1 MLPAMRMRERLS
13 FEGFVAAALGATI
26 FVFGLGSSSVGSLH
40 QFGANVKWIAL
51 GVMVPISIA
60 LALGKRPL
68 QRPAMLV
75 YALAALLL
83 LLAFDSALWSVA
95 PQHTVKY
102 ATSLGLLFTV
112 VGALGV
118 AATRPE
124 VARALVIGS
133 LWGAVAVAAGGIV
146 LFFVDHSLAVQSAT
160 PGTPERYRG
169 LTENPNTV
177 SLLAALVLPLALWT
191 AVIVRAPVLRASA
204 GAALLLLLG
213 TIVAS
218 GSKGALGAGFLG
230 TGAFALTFETR
241 FRPRL
246 ALLGAVM
253 IAFAA
258 GVGIVDS
265 TLGAPVQTSAVSG
278 SNVPAAN
285 GPTGGG
291 SSGVHGSEQTP
302 APSTVPLPG
311 APRLADEIGAPA
323 TNAAPVRRTLFGTSG
338 RAQAWVGAI
347 HTGLGRPIAGYGF
360 GTEDLVFVDRWYFF
374 QGDRPENALIGI
386 FLQLGLA
393 GLALLISIGV
403 AMLLA
408 ARQVLR
414 SARERALGAACLGV
428 VIAGATLAIVQ
439 SYVYAV
445 GDIGT
450 LALWSTAFILAGLA
464 GPSARRRV

>member
-13 FEGFVAAALGATI
+13 FEGFVAGALGATI
-26 FVFGLGSSSVGSLH
+26 FAFGLGSSSVGSLH
-40 QFGANVKWIAL
+40 QFGAHSKWIAL
-51 GVMVPISIA
+51 GAMVPLSVA
-60 LALGKRPL
+60 LALRKRPV
-68 QRPAMLV
+68 QCPAPLF

-102 ATSLGLLFTV
+102 ATSLALLFTV

-124 VARALVIGS
+124 VARALVVGS
-133 LWGAVAVAAGGIV
+133 LAGAVAVAAGGIV
-146 LFFVDHSLAVQSAT
+146 LLYVHHSLAVQAAS

-177 SLLAALVLPLALWT
+177 SLLAALVLPLALWKVVT
-191 AVIVRAPVLRASA
+191 LRNPVYRGLAA
-204 GAALLLLLG
+204 AALLLLLG

-230 TGAFALTFETR
+230 TGAFALTFEPR
-241 FRPRL
+241 VRPRL
-246 ALLGAVM
+246 ALLGTVV

-258 GVGIVDS
+258 GVGIVDANLS
-265 TLGAPVQTSAVSG
+265 SPIQAPA
-278 SNVPAAN
+278 VPAQAVKQA
-285 GPTGGG
+285 PPP
-291 SSGVHGSEQTP
+291 QT
-302 APSTVPLPG
+302 ATSV
-311 APRLADEIGAPA
+311 APRLSDEIGAP
-323 TNAAPVRRTLFGTSG
+323 TQGTAPQQRTLFGTSG
-338 RAQAWVGAI
+338 RALAWAGAI
-347 HTGLGRPIAGYGF
+347 HIGLARPIVGFGF
-360 GTEDLVFVDRWYFF
+360 GTEDSVFVDRWYYF
-374 QGDRPENALIGI
+374 QGDRPENSLIGI

-393 GLALLISIGV
+393 GLAVLISIGV
-403 AMLLA
+403 ATLLA
-408 ARQVLR
+408 ARRVLR
-414 SARERALGAACLGV
+414 STRERALGAACLGV

-450 LALWSTAFILAGLA
+450 LALWSTAFILAGMA
-464 GPSARRRV
+464 GSSARGPA